1 MGQQKSILN
10 GKVYDLFSIID
21 LEKINNWNEIK
32 GQSTWINV
40 AFKDQNEISNN
51 SHICFPFVTRSLN
64 YVPSFSIY
72 LQDDKNKEIEF
83 NSGEQKT
90 SIFNFQVDIYLRW
103 TWRSKNKTAQQV
115 KDEQINFILEDVERK
130 LEEYKKSLE
139 LRDKQISNAIKKLL
153 SAKKSYDKIVAE
165 NKELRA
171 YIETLRDKFTKY
183 QQQQQQAPFL
193 EQ

>member
-51 SHICFPFVTRSLN
+51 SHICFSFVTRSLN

-83 NSGEQKT
+83 NSGEQKV

-115 KDEQINFILEDVERK
+115 KDEQINFILEDVEK
-130 LEEYKKSLE
+130 KSEEYKKSLE
-139 LRDKQISNAIKKLL
+139 LRDKQISDAIKKLL

-183 QQQQQQAPFL
+183 QQQQQAPFL

>member
-83 NSGEQKT
+83 NSGEQKV

-115 KDEQINFILEDVERK
+115 KDEKINFILEDVEKK

-139 LRDKQISNAIKKLL
+139 LRDKQISDAIKKLL

-183 QQQQQQAPFL
+183 QQQQQAPFL

>member
-40 AFKDQNEISNN
+40 AVKDQNEISNN

-83 NSGEQKT
+83 NSGEQKV

-115 KDEQINFILEDVERK
+115 KDEKINFILEDVEKK

-139 LRDKQISNAIKKLL
+139 LRDKQISDAIKKLL

-183 QQQQQQAPFL
+183 QQQQQAPFL

>member
-83 NSGEQKT
+83 NSGEQKV

-115 KDEQINFILEDVERK
+115 KDEQINFILEDVEKK

-139 LRDKQISNAIKKLL
+139 LRDKQISDAIKKLL

-183 QQQQQQAPFL
+183 QQQQQAPFL

>member
-83 NSGEQKT
+83 NSGEQKV

-115 KDEQINFILEDVERK
+115 KDEQINFILEDVEK
-130 LEEYKKSLE
+130 KSEEYKKSLE
-139 LRDKQISNAIKKLL
+139 LRDKQISDAIKKLL

-183 QQQQQQAPFL
+183 QQQQQAPFL

>member
-51 SHICFPFVTRSLN
+51 SHICFSFVTRSLN

-83 NSGEQKT
+83 NSGEQKV

-115 KDEQINFILEDVERK
+115 KDEKINFILEDVEKK

-139 LRDKQISNAIKKLL
+139 LRDKQISDAIKKLL

-183 QQQQQQAPFL
+183 QQQQQAPFL

>member
-40 AFKDQNEISNN
+40 VFKDQNEISNN
-51 SHICFPFVTRSLN
+51 SHICFSFVTRSLN

-83 NSGEQKT
+83 NSGEQKV

-115 KDEQINFILEDVERK
+115 KDEQINFILEDVEKK

-139 LRDKQISNAIKKLL
+139 LRDKQISDAIKKLL

-183 QQQQQQAPFL
+183 QQQQQAPFL

>member
-1 MGQQKSILN
+1 M
-10 GKVYDLFSIID
+10 
-21 LEKINNWNEIK
+21 
-32 GQSTWINV
+32 
-40 AFKDQNEISNN
+40 
-51 SHICFPFVTRSLN
+51 
-64 YVPSFSIY
+64 
-72 LQDDKNKEIEF
+72 
-83 NSGEQKT
+83 

-115 KDEQINFILEDVERK
+115 KDEQINFILEDVEKK

-139 LRDKQISNAIKKLL
+139 LRDKQISDAKKKLL
-153 SAKKSYDKIVAE
+153 SAKKSYNKIVAE

-183 QQQQQQAPFL
+183 QEQQQAPFL

>member
-72 LQDDKNKEIEF
+72 LQDDKNKEIEI
-83 NSGEQKT
+83 NSGEQKV

-115 KDEQINFILEDVERK
+115 KDEQINFILEDVEK
-130 LEEYKKSLE
+130 
-139 LRDKQISNAIKKLL
+139 N
-153 SAKKSYDKIVAE
+153 
-165 NKELRA
+165 
-171 YIETLRDKFTKY
+171 
-183 QQQQQQAPFL
+183 
-193 EQ
+193 

>member
-10 GKVYDLFSIID
+10 GKVYDLFSITD

-83 NSGEQKT
+83 NSGEQKV

-115 KDEQINFILEDVERK
+115 KDEQINFILEDVEKK

-139 LRDKQISNAIKKLL
+139 LRDKQISDAIKKLL

-183 QQQQQQAPFL
+183 QQQQQAPFL

>member
-51 SHICFPFVTRSLN
+51 SHICFSFVTRSLN
-64 YVPSFSIY
+64 YVLSFSIY

-83 NSGEQKT
+83 NSGEQKV
-90 SIFNFQVDIYLRW
+90 SIFNFQVDIYLR
-103 TWRSKNKTAQQV
+103 
-115 KDEQINFILEDVERK
+115 
-130 LEEYKKSLE
+130 
-139 LRDKQISNAIKKLL
+139 
-153 SAKKSYDKIVAE
+153 
-165 NKELRA
+165 
-171 YIETLRDKFTKY
+171 
-183 QQQQQQAPFL
+183 
-193 EQ
+193 

>member
-83 NSGEQKT
+83 NSGEQKV

-115 KDEQINFILEDVERK
+115 KDEQINFILEDVEKK
-130 LEEYKKSLE
+130 LEGYKKSLE
-139 LRDKQISNAIKKLL
+139 LRDKQISDAIKKLL

-183 QQQQQQAPFL
+183 QQQQQAPFL

>member
-83 NSGEQKT
+83 NSGEQKV

-115 KDEQINFILEDVERK
+115 KDEQINFILEDVEKK

-139 LRDKQISNAIKKLL
+139 LRDKQISDAIKKLL
-153 SAKKSYDKIVAE
+153 SAQKSYDKIVAE

-183 QQQQQQAPFL
+183 QQQQQAPFL

>member
-83 NSGEQKT
+83 NSGEQKV

-103 TWRSKNKTAQQV
+103 TWRSKNKTEQQV
-115 KDEQINFILEDVERK
+115 KDEKINFILEDVEKK

-139 LRDKQISNAIKKLL
+139 LRDKQISDAIKKLL

-183 QQQQQQAPFL
+183 QQQQQAPFL

>member
-51 SHICFPFVTRSLN
+51 SHICFSFVTRSLN

-83 NSGEQKT
+83 NSGEQKV

-115 KDEQINFILEDVERK
+115 KDEQINFILEDVEKK

-139 LRDKQISNAIKKLL
+139 LRDKQISDAIKKLL

-183 QQQQQQAPFL
+183 QQQQQAPFL

>member
-64 YVPSFSIY
+64 YVPSFNIY

-83 NSGEQKT
+83 NSGEQKV

-115 KDEQINFILEDVERK
+115 KDEQINFILEDVEKK

-139 LRDKQISNAIKKLL
+139 LRDKQISDAIKKLL
-153 SAKKSYDKIVAE
+153 SAKKIYDKIVAE

-183 QQQQQQAPFL
+183 QQQQQAPFL

>member
-40 AFKDQNEISNN
+40 VFKDQNEISNN
-51 SHICFPFVTRSLN
+51 SHICFSFVTRSLN

-83 NSGEQKT
+83 NSGEQKV

-115 KDEQINFILEDVERK
+115 KDEQINFILEDFEKK

-139 LRDKQISNAIKKLL
+139 LRDKQISDAIKKLL

-183 QQQQQQAPFL
+183 QQQQQAPFL